1 MALWLFLLFVV
12 LPFVDLVVL
21 LKIGD
26 VIGFWPTLGLAVFS
40 GMLGGYLAKREGMRV
55 FRAWRDAIQ
64 KLQTP
69 EEGIIDGIL
78 VFLGA
83 GLLMAPGVITDVI
96 GFLFIIPLTRKLIAK
111 EIRRRVDARIARGD
125 IHVVSSS
132 TFTGFANGFENDFRS
147 PHVRQPGRP
156 NVVDTSGEALD
167 EEPTSDDD
175 PRELGPRQ
183 VRH

>member
-1 MALWLFLLFVV
+1 VALWLFLLFVV

-55 FRAWRDAIQ
+55 FRAWRDAIRE
-64 KLQTP
+64 LRTP

-78 VFLGA
+78 VILGA

-96 GFLFIIPLTRKLIAK
+96 GFLFIVPITRRLIAK

-132 TFTGFANGFENDFRS
+132 TFSGFGNDFPS
-147 PHVRQPGRP
+147 PRVRHPGRP

-167 EEPTSDDD
+167 EEPTSED
-175 PRELGPRQ
+175 PERLGPRQ
-183 VRH
+183 IH

>member
-55 FRAWRDAIQ
+55 FRAWRDAIRN
-64 KLQTP
+64 LRTP

-96 GFLFIIPLTRKLIAK
+96 GFLFIIPVTRRLLAK
-111 EIRRRVDARIARGD
+111 EIRRRVDARIAKGD

-132 TFTGFANGFENDFRS
+132 AFSGFGDDFPS
-147 PHVRQPGRP
+147 PNASRGRP
-156 NVVDTSGEALD
+156 MVVDTSGEALD
-167 EEPTSDDD
+167 EEASSDDSPELD
-175 PRELGPRQ
+175 PRQ
-183 VRH
+183 IRH

>member
-1 MALWLFLLFVV
+1 VALWLFLLFVV

-26 VIGFWPTLGLAVFS
+26 VIGFWPTLALAVFS
-40 GMLGGYLAKREGMRV
+40 GMLGGYLAKREGTRV

-69 EEGIIDGIL
+69 KQGIIDGIL

-83 GLLMAPGVITDVI
+83 GLLMAPGVLTDVI
-96 GFLFIIPLTRKLIAK
+96 GFVFLIPMTRKLLAK

-125 IHVVSSS
+125 IRVMSS
-132 TFTGFANGFENDFRS
+132 TSFSGFGTDFPS
-147 PHVRQPGRP
+147 PGRRAGRP

-167 EEPTSDDD
+167 EEASSEDSP
-175 PRELGPRQ
+175 ELGPRQ
-183 VRH
+183 IRH

>member
-1 MALWLFLLFVV
+1 VALWLFLLFVV

-26 VIGFWPTLGLAVFS
+26 VIGFWPTLALAVFS
-40 GMLGGYLAKREGMRV
+40 GMLGGYLAKREGTRV
-55 FRAWRDAIQ
+55 FRAWRDAVRE
-64 KLQTP
+64 LRTP
-69 EEGIIDGIL
+69 EQGIIDGIL

-83 GLLMAPGVITDVI
+83 GLLMAPGVITDGV
-96 GFLFIIPLTRKLIAK
+96 GFIFLIPFTRKLIAK

-125 IHVVSSS
+125 IHVVQS
-132 TFTGFANGFENDFRS
+132 TSFGGFTGGPFASDFPPRS
-147 PHVRQPGRP
+147 RGPS
-156 NVVDTSGEALD
+156 VVETSGEAVD
-167 EEPTSDDD
+167 EPVDGED